1 MSTNLLNKLE
11 KKVEHTVEVIELLR
25 LQIEELEE
33 ENAALKAEQEKWR
46 ADLSALLQR
55 FDDIEVDQETD
66 EYEEL
71 EEEDDDEAFEED
83 DVFYEKKESETV

>member
-1 MSTNLLNKLE
+1 MSTNLLAKLE

-55 FDDIEVDQETD
+55 FDDIEVEQDVED
-66 EYEEL
+66 EFED
-71 EEEDDDEAFEED
+71 EEEFEED
-83 DVFYEKKESETV
+83 DVFDEEEVSQTA

>member
-46 ADLSALLQR
+46 ADLTALLQR
-55 FDDIEVDQETD
+55 FDDIEVDQDAD
-66 EYEEL
+66 EYEEEETL
-71 EEEDDDEAFEED
+71 EE
-83 DVFYEKKESETV
+83 DVFDEEEESETA

>member
-1 MSTNLLNKLE
+1 MSTSLLSKLE

-55 FDDIEVDQETD
+55 FDDIEVDQN
-66 EYEEL
+66 EYEE
-71 EEEDDDEAFEED
+71 EVDFEED
-83 DVFYEKKESETV
+83 DVFDEEKQSETA

>member
-1 MSTNLLNKLE
+1 MSTNLLTKLE

-46 ADLSALLQR
+46 ADLSALLKR
-55 FDDIEVDQETD
+55 FDDIEVDRDTN
-66 EYEEL
+66 EYEE
-71 EEEDDDEAFEED
+71 EEELDEEAFEED
-83 DVFYEKKESETV
+83 DVFDEKEESETA